1 MNSVLIS
8 EFKAKAIATLKR
20 VRDTGEPLQVTIR
33 GRAVAEIF
41 PPRRIQEEGVV
52 LGGCA
57 DLMVQRPADARLVF
71 DQDFDTKYD
80 RCLRKIGIDPGK
92 LSSFAGH
99 A

>member
-41 PPRRIQEEGVV
+41 PPRQTQKEGVV

-57 DLMVQRPADARLVF
+57 DLMVQRPADTRLVLN
-71 DQDFDTKYD
+71 DFADEWEMN
-80 RCLRKIGIDPGK
+80 R
-92 LSSFAGH
+92 
-99 A
+99 

>member
-1 MNSVLIS
+1 MILGMNSVLIS

-41 PPRRIQEEGVV
+41 PPRQTQEEGVV

-57 DLMVQRPADARLVF
+57 DLMVQRPADARLVLN
-71 DQDFDTKYD
+71 DFADEWEMN
-80 RCLRKIGIDPGK
+80 R
-92 LSSFAGH
+92 
-99 A
+99 